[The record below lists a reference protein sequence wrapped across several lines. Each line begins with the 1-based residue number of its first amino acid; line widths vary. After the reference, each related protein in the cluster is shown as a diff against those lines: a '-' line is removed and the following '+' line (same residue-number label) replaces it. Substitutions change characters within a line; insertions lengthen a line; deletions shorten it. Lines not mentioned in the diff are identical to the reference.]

1 MRAVPSIFQ
10 SRSLG
15 SSRWKP
21 LLTCSTSPPAPDDI
35 GRLVKQMRE
44 AGLDQSIFGGDGY
57 DTPLLLETAGAAAHD
72 TYFTTHVFLDPS
84 QSPTLVQRFIADY
97 EPEYGVP
104 RRPRSRRSP
113 TIR

>member
-1 MRAVPSIFQ
+1 
-10 SRSLG
+10 
-15 SSRWKP
+15 
-21 LLTCSTSPPAPDDI
+21 
-35 GRLVKQMRE
+35 MRE